1 MPELTPRDRRA
12 LMMLGG
18 VAVLAVIVF
27 VVLKRGGG
35 ETAQPQANPVPVATG
50 GVTSPAPPTPLP
62 PAVPVFTG
70 RDPFQPPSG
79 VSPGGGGGGGPTG
92 GGVGA
97 TPTPSA
103 GPPFSPQPS
112 PSPSPSPKSSPS
124 GGGGGTRIQHQ
135 GHTVTLDDIF
145 TRNGTEMA
153 QVEVDGKVYTVK
165 AGETFA
171 QEFSLESIN
180 DDCATFSHRNSSFT
194 LCLNPQK

>member
-1 MPELTPRDRRA
+1 
-12 LMMLGG
+12 MMLGG

-79 VSPGGGGGGGPTG
+79 VTPTGGGGGGPTG
-92 GGVGA
+92 GSGG
-97 TPTPSA
+97 TPAPSPVPTSPLQ
-103 GPPFSPQPS
+103 PPTS
-112 PSPSPSPKSSPS
+112 PSPSPSPTSSPS
-124 GGGGGTRIQHQ
+124 GGGGTRIQHQ

-165 AGETFA
+165 EGETFA
-171 QEFSLESIN
+171 QEFSLQSIN